1 MIRVLVDSAADFSQE
16 EIKERGLY
24 LVPLQVNFEEE
35 RYLDGVNLKRD
46 EFYQKLTS
54 GKVFPK
60 TSQPSPQEFLNVFE
74 EVKKNGD
81 ELICILLSSA
91 LSGTYQS
98 ALLARNMVEYEK
110 IYLVDSL
117 SAVVAVQ
124 MLCDTAL
131 KRIAQGKTAEEI
143 VEELEEVKGRTR
155 IFAALD
161 TLEYLA
167 MGGRISKA
175 AAAIGEMANI
185 KPVITV
191 NKEGKV
197 DVIGKGLGIN
207 RTLGFLQKKVEEAQI
222 DEQYPIYS
230 LFSYGEENCGK
241 LEQRLEKKGYQI
253 QARRQIGPAIGTH
266 IGPEAFGICF
276 CEK

>member
-1 MIRVLVDSAADFSQE
+1 
-16 EIKERGLY
+16 
-24 LVPLQVNFEEE
+24 
-35 RYLDGVNLKRD
+35 
-46 EFYQKLTS
+46 
-54 GKVFPK
+54 
-60 TSQPSPQEFLNVFE
+60 
-74 EVKKNGD
+74 
-81 ELICILLSSA
+81 
-91 LSGTYQS
+91 
-98 ALLARNMVEYEK
+98 MVEYEK

-253 QARRQIGPAIGTH
+253 QARRQICPAIGTH

>member
-35 RYLDGVNLKRD
+35 QYLDGVNLRRD

-191 NKEGKV
+191 NK
-197 DVIGKGLGIN
+197 
-207 RTLGFLQKKVEEAQI
+207 
-222 DEQYPIYS
+222 
-230 LFSYGEENCGK
+230 
-241 LEQRLEKKGYQI
+241 
-253 QARRQIGPAIGTH
+253 
-266 IGPEAFGICF
+266 
-276 CEK
+276 

>member
-1 MIRVLVDSAADFSQE
+1 
-16 EIKERGLY
+16 
-24 LVPLQVNFEEE
+24 
-35 RYLDGVNLKRD
+35 
-46 EFYQKLTS
+46 
-54 GKVFPK
+54 
-60 TSQPSPQEFLNVFE
+60 
-74 EVKKNGD
+74 
-81 ELICILLSSA
+81 
-91 LSGTYQS
+91 
-98 ALLARNMVEYEK
+98 
-110 IYLVDSL
+110 
-117 SAVVAVQ
+117 
-124 MLCDTAL
+124 
-131 KRIAQGKTAEEI
+131 
-143 VEELEEVKGRTR
+143 
-155 IFAALD
+155 
-161 TLEYLA
+161 

>member
-35 RYLDGVNLKRD
+35 QYLDGVNLRRD

-191 NKEGKV
+191 NREGKV

-207 RTLGFLQKKVEEAQI
+207 RTLGFLQKKVEEVQI

-241 LEQRLEKKGYQI
+241 MEQRLEKKGYQI

-266 IGPEAFGICF
+266 IGPEAFGI
-276 CEK
+276 